1 MLAFLIA
8 SPMFVSLLP
17 VHAQIPRD
25 ENSEPLE
32 FSSSPTTGNNST
44 EWQRDTLFANE
55 KIEVWKG
62 HPSEL
67 EIGLSQDGWWYG
79 QTRTNSTWVS
89 MQQTSFITGDYVYM
103 ECKNNDSDQIKCWLR
118 GSVTGEYNFWIDLS
132 GGAWYEETNVYSTS
146 GVQINFTD
154 VAVYGFPMIW
164 DETNSRLGIK
174 VSGAF
179 DIDPT
184 ISGSVGTGLYQHNEK
199 NQGDIAVTVGHFD
212 YLFLA
217 HSGSNTWAST
227 WENTLQYMFKNSS
240 QAAWN
245 NGTEYYSAN
254 RTYAAN
260 YPYLQNGVSALQNF
274 DGGWDFKTH
283 GTHIYGFVTTRGGD
297 AKCGHGQTRDGGTA
311 GCWLVFKPVTG
322 SDPDATE
329 IVDEGFTPGQL
340 KLIINA
346 SVPCLASVP
355 GTCSTSNDDGPQYSV
370 SVSMNSTGYPAI
382 AYSYKETATGNSNFN
397 WGIVLQRAENP
408 VHATGCVAPDTG
420 LYRACDEFD
429 ARNGANGTWT
439 NPQQVDTE
447 AEIIAGGSGH
457 GYIWTNH
464 QLASPAAEYTNYWTD
479 IALCSMGSGNFLVV
493 GKNATIES
501 STSQDIYA
509 RFWYQGNATWGTP
522 FPIDAAGDH
531 HHHDNLDL
539 TCIQNSV
546 ADGSLFTAHL
556 VWTKY
561 QYPSDSNITTWV
573 IYTNFTSAAY
583 DGTHVGDKETI
594 WRVDTATAD
603 YRETRPENRP
613 ENTDI
618 IGHGE
623 IIYSA
628 GIVGD
633 NSTGSVTVF
642 YHTSYG
648 RMYYNTTGWYGSGG
662 FGMGKSGQ
670 LYDAGCRETYVSDAD
685 DICYN
690 SQYKQPA
697 ILSVQPLFNGTDIT
711 SYVPIFYSGATGS
724 TKGIGYIQF
733 SNVTSPATFHF
744 YDQQG
749 TSIQIENMTLYYNLN
764 QTSLTVGA
772 GLDCSSCTV
781 GLTPG
786 FYNLTAIHRANTD
799 KKINTTTSQFYIDA
813 GNTTASFLVGNV
825 SIYFHLLDEITQ
837 ETWDIE
843 SMPIYADVWV
853 ENEKKTFLVS
863 DDASKTQWLAKE
875 PTNVNVRYQHTGG
888 YNSTRWESSPGPA
901 CTSATGCTYN
911 ITTYLSDFTA
921 YNAYNYA
928 FTLVDPSVTNFIN
941 GTFIIRKYTTSGLIE
956 ISEHRIPLNTIS
968 TITLIYG
975 EEYVLES
982 RNKDGTK
989 LISLGSFIAGTDLT
1003 QTLFIDKITFTPE
1016 ILIQQKY
1023 IHWDAV
1029 HNRTAG
1035 TVKFW
1040 FQDANNRSSII
1051 HYQIWNYS
1059 GVQYSGNT
1067 TAQEFSL
1074 IWTGA
1079 SSNATQSYFIQF
1091 NVDHL
1096 DFGEIVES
1104 KPIRSHGSP
1113 ANFINFGRCPSCTTD
1128 LIPSDSPWFV
1138 YASGAATIFVA
1149 GLFSSASATA
1159 GTLIVAVWVA
1169 MMYQFGF
1176 FPGMESI
1183 IIVFILLYAIMSVYA
1198 LRRR

>member
-1 MLAFLIA
+1 
-8 SPMFVSLLP
+8 MFVSLLP

-103 ECKNNDSDQIKCWLR
+103 ECKNNDAEQIKCWLR
-118 GSVTGEYNFWIDLS
+118 GSVTGQYNFWIDLS
-132 GGAWYEETNVYSTS
+132 GGAWSEETNVYSTS

-164 DETNSRLGIK
+164 DEENSRLGIK
-174 VSGAF
+174 VSGVF

-184 ISGSVGTGLYQHNEK
+184 ISGSAGTGLYQYNVE
-199 NQGDIAVTVGHFD
+199 NQADIAVTVGHFD
-212 YLFLA
+212 YLFVA

-245 NGTEYYSAN
+245 NGTQYYSAN
-254 RTYAAN
+254 RTYAAT
-260 YPYLQNGVSALQNF
+260 YPYLQNGIAKLQ
-274 DGGWDFKTH
+274 DDDAGWDFKTN
-283 GTHIYGFVTTRGGD
+283 GTHIYGFVATDGGD
-297 AKCGHGQTRDGGTA
+297 ARCGHGQQRSGGTA

-329 IVDEGFTPGQL
+329 IVDEGYVPGQL

-355 GTCSTSNDDGPQYSV
+355 GTCSTNDDDGPQFAV

-382 AYSYKETATGNSNFN
+382 AYSFKETTTGNTNFN

-420 LYRACDEFD
+420 AYRACDEFD

-464 QLASPAAEYTNYWTD
+464 QSASPTAEYANYWTD

-493 GKNATIES
+493 GQNGTQLDYGTRS
-501 STSQDIYA
+501 NTDRGDIWA

-522 FPIDAAGDH
+522 FPIDKNSGIH
-531 HHHDNLDL
+531 HHENLDL

-561 QYPSDSNITTWV
+561 QYPDDSNITTWV
-573 IYTNFTSAAY
+573 YYTNFTSAAF
-583 DGTHVGDKETI
+583 DGTMIGEKEQIFTI
-594 WRVDTATAD
+594 ATATAD

-613 ENTDI
+613 ETTDI
-618 IGHGE
+618 LGHGE
-623 IIYSA
+623 IVYSV

-648 RMYYNTTGWYGSGG
+648 RIYYNTTGWYGSGG

-733 SNVTSPATFHF
+733 SNVTSPVTFHF

-749 TSIQIENMTLYYNLN
+749 TPIPIENMTLFYHLN

-786 FYNLTAIHRANTD
+786 FYNLSAIHRSNFD

-813 GNTTASFLVGNV
+813 GNNTSSFLVGNV
-825 SIYFHLLDEITQ
+825 SISFNLRQEKSLLP
-837 ETWDIE
+837 WDTE
-843 SMPIYADVWV
+843 NKNVYADIWV
-853 ENEKKTFLVS
+853 ENEKTTTLINLINQ
-863 DDASKTQWLAKE
+863 TIWLAKE
-875 PTNVNVRYQHTGG
+875 PTNVQIRYQDSPF
-888 YNSTRWESSPGPA
+888 NASRWESRPGPR
-901 CTSATGCTYN
+901 CTSSTGCNYDMTF
-911 ITTYLSDFTA
+911 YLSEYDEYF
-921 YNAYNYA
+921 NYNYQ
-928 FTLVDPSVTNFIN
+928 FTLVDPTVSSFIN
-941 GTFIIRKYTTSGLIE
+941 GTFIVRKHTADGLVE
-956 ISEHRIPLNTIS
+956 ISEQLIPKDSIVKV
-968 TITLIYG
+968 TLIFG
-975 EEYVLES
+975 EEYVLEVLS
-982 RNKDGTK
+982 SDGNKMN
-989 LISLGSFIAGTDLT
+989 SLGTFMADVDLT
-1003 QTLFIDKITFTPE
+1003 QSMFIDAVSFAPE
-1016 ILIQQKY
+1016 VLIQQKY

-1035 TVKFW
+1035 TIRIW
-1040 FQDANNRSSII
+1040 FADSNNRSSII
-1051 HYQIWNYS
+1051 SYQIYNRS
-1059 GVQYSGNT
+1059 GIQFGANT
-1067 TAQEFSL
+1067 TIQEFNVL
-1074 IWTGA
+1074 WNGA
-1079 SSNATQSYFIQF
+1079 SSNATQTYFVRIV
-1091 NVDHL
+1091 VDHL
-1096 DFGEIVES
+1096 DFGTITES
-1104 KPIRSHGSP
+1104 KAVPSHGSP
-1113 ANFINFGRCPSCTTD
+1113 ANFINFGRCPSCSTD
-1128 LIPSDSPWFV
+1128 LIPMDSPWFV
-1138 YASGAATIFVA
+1138 YVSGAATIFMA
-1149 GLFSSASATA
+1149 GLFSTASAAA
-1159 GTLIVAVWVA
+1159 GMLILGIWVGLL
-1169 MMYQFGF
+1169 YNFGF

-1183 IIVFILLYAIMSVYA
+1183 IAVFVLLYAVIGVFAY
-1198 LRRR
+1198 RRGFRG